1 MEQPKKPKA
10 GGLAKYVRFTGMGVQ
25 MALTIWLASL
35 LGRWLDNKFETGNE
49 FYFKVVTLL
58 AVFGS
63 IYSFIR
69 QVIRLTNEDEH

>member
-1 MEQPKKPKA
+1 MGEKKTA
-10 GGLAKYVRFTGMGVQ
+10 GNSGIAKYVRFTSMGVQ

-35 LGRWLDNKFETGNE
+35 LGKWLDGKFQTDNE
-49 FYFKVVTLL
+49 IYFKVVTLL